1 MDISVRPIEHKDI
14 NALADYWL
22 NSSDEHHISMGVDLS
37 KLPNRADLISML
49 SSQLN
54 TPIEQKKSFALIWL
68 LNDKA
73 IGHCNVNQ
81 IEYNKQAF
89 MHLHL
94 WDEQTRHKG
103 LGSQL
108 VKLSIPLFFEAL
120 KLQHLFCEPYAL
132 NPAPNKTL
140 ERIGFTF
147 VKEHVCIPGYLN
159 FEQPVKRWVFNKEH
173 LPSLLL

>member
-1 MDISVRPIEHKDI
+1 MDIVVRPIEYKDI

-22 NSSDEHHISMGVDLS
+22 NSSDEHLIGMGVDLS
-37 KLPNRADLISML
+37 KLPNRENLISML
-49 SSQLN
+49 NSQLN

-68 LNDKA
+68 LNGKA

-94 WDEQTRHKG
+94 WEQETSQKG
-103 LGSQL
+103 LGIQII
-108 VKLSIPLFFEAL
+108 KLTIPILFEAL
-120 KLQHLFCEPYAL
+120 KLQHLFCEPYDL

-147 VKEHVCIPGYLN
+147 IKEHVCIPGYLN
-159 FEQPVKRWVFNKEH
+159 FEQPVKLWVYNKED
-173 LPSLLL
+173 LTSPQV